1 MGIVPMLEPSP
12 GIHRLGWVRLVP
24 EDIFMFGNLINSQDV
39 RSVFRLAA
47 KSEFRRLYRML
58 TGGREARVREAWSHL
73 ANPESGMW
81 EIPAVQARWRRMVTG
96 DEQVGF
102 YNHFFPKYTKG
113 RYPCVLSL
121 ACGPGETEIQIA
133 KTGSVCRIDGYDISG
148 ERIEFATAR
157 SREEGVGETA
167 FFHVADVLKAEIRE
181 NSYDV
186 VLAEGALHHFTPLH
200 AVYDKI
206 FRALKGGGYLVIN
219 DFVGPTRFQ
228 WTDRQLE
235 AANSILRA
243 LPARYRTRRDG
254 TPKPEIFRPSRL
266 SMIVGD
272 PSEAVDSS
280 GIMSKVRERFEVVE
294 ERGYGGAILHILL
307 AGIAHNFLGQDSQ
320 TESILQAIFSFE
332 DALMS
337 SGEIDSDYV
346 FAVFRPR
353 EPQA

>member
-1 MGIVPMLEPSP
+1 MAP
-12 GIHRLGWVRLVP
+12 
-24 EDIFMFGNLINSQDV
+24 DGNRKRSDRILRSFLLQVHEWTKPPRPLAGV
-39 RSVFRLAA
+39 RS
-47 KSEFRRLYRML
+47 
-58 TGGREARVREAWSHL
+58 GGNGDPDREDWGCTPDRRVR
-73 ANPESGMW
+73 
-81 EIPAVQARWRRMVTG
+81 
-96 DEQVGF
+96 
-102 YNHFFPKYTKG
+102 HF
-113 RYPCVLSL
+113 
-121 ACGPGETEIQIA
+121 
-133 KTGSVCRIDGYDISG
+133 G
-148 ERIEFATAR
+148 ERIDFATAR
-157 SREEGVGETA
+157 SREEGVGEIA

-181 NSYDV
+181 DSYDV

-206 FRALKGGGYLVIN
+206 FRALNEGGYLVIN

-228 WTDRQLE
+228 WTDRQLD

-254 TPKPEIFRPSRL
+254 TPKPAIFRPSRL

-280 GIMSKVRERFEVVE
+280 GIMSKVRKRFEVVE

-320 TESILQAIFSFE
+320 TESILQAIFAFE

-337 SGEIDSDYV
+337 SGEIGSDYV
-346 FAVFRPR
+346 FAVLRPR
-353 EPQA
+353 EPQT

>member
-1 MGIVPMLEPSP
+1 LFRRRS
-12 GIHRLGWVRLVP
+12 
-24 EDIFMFGNLINSQDV
+24 MFGNLINFQDV
-39 RSVFRLAA
+39 KSVFRLAA

-58 TGGREARVREAWSHL
+58 FGRKETRVRETWSRL

-81 EIPAVQARWRRMVTG
+81 EVPAVQARWRRMVTG
-96 DEQVGF
+96 NDRIGF
-102 YNHFFPKYTKG
+102 YDHFFSKYMKG
-113 RYPCVLSL
+113 QNHRVLSL
-121 ACGPGETEIQIA
+121 ACGAGETEIRIA
-133 KTGSVCRIDGYDISG
+133 KTGSVRRIDGYDISS
-148 ERIEFATAR
+148 ERIEFATDRA
-157 SREEGVGETA
+157 REEDVGEIA
-167 FFHVADVLKAEIRE
+167 FFHVADVLKAGIQEE
-181 NSYDV
+181 SYDV

-206 FRALKGGGYLVIN
+206 FRALKAGGDLVIN

-243 LPARYRTRRDG
+243 LPGRYRTRRDG
-254 TPKPEIFRPSRL
+254 AQKPEIFRPSRL

-280 GIMSKVRERFEVVE
+280 GIMPKVRERFEVVE
-294 ERGYGGAILHILL
+294 ERAYGGAILHILL
-307 AGIAHNFLGQDSQ
+307 AGIAHNFLAQDAE
-320 TESILQAIFSFE
+320 TGSILEAIFAFE
-332 DALMS
+332 DALMA

-353 EPQA
+353 ETHV